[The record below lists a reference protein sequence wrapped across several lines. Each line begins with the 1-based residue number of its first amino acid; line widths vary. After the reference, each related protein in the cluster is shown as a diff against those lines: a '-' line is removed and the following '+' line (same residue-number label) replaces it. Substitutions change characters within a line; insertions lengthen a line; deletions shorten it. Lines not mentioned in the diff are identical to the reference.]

1 MSVIY
6 IPFLFSYR
14 LLTLPILLFAQCLN
28 CDQSLSWV
36 LEMTCYGPSSQGAYG
51 PVLGRG
57 GARGGRHLSICLSF
71 PLTNSPWGL
80 AVCLALGWGGGVGKR
95 ESCRSY
101 GTKE

>member
-1 MSVIY
+1 M
-6 IPFLFSYR
+6 
-14 LLTLPILLFAQCLN
+14 T
-28 CDQSLSWV
+28 SLSWV

-80 AVCLALGWGGGVGKR
+80 AVCLALGWGGGWA
-95 ESCRSY
+95 
-101 GTKE
+101 KENHAEAMGQKNELVFLVIDLVSDLAPDILCAI